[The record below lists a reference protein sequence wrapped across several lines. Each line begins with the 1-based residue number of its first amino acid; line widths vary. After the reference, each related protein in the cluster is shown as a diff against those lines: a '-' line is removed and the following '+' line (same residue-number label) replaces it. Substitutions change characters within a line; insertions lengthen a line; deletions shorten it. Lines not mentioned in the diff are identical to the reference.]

1 VGSLSQ
7 RLLASAGG
15 LTSSTIIQYD
25 NTKIIDPALRFGIS
39 FPYLARLNLPVL
51 EQRLFSASQNFDH
64 LPDKYIEEYLT
75 MDDRRSKPRLD
86 VSLDASWDRD
96 QPVRITNLSEGGCYL
111 DTVGEVRRGEIVGF
125 RVLLSDGDFL
135 YLEGE
140 VRHYTAGVGFG
151 VQFVD
156 LNDEQV
162 AGLKRLIEIATQSGP
177 ERSPISASLV
187 EE

>member
-1 VGSLSQ
+1 
-7 RLLASAGG
+7 
-15 LTSSTIIQYD
+15 
-25 NTKIIDPALRFGIS
+25 
-39 FPYLARLNLPVL
+39 
-51 EQRLFSASQNFDH
+51 
-64 LPDKYIEEYLT
+64 
-75 MDDRRSKPRLD
+75 MDDRRSKPRLG

-96 QPVRITNLSEGGCYL
+96 QPARITNLSDGGCYL

-125 RVLLSDGDFL
+125 RVPLPDGDFL

-162 AGLKRLIEIATQSGP
+162 AGLKRLIDIAAQSGP
-177 ERSPISASLV
+177 EPSPISASLV